1 VSPAPSSSI
10 PRPVLSQVSKPVWG
24 SVACVDVDVVD
35 GVVVDEDVATLD
47 PVAVDAVGELVDCAA
62 AALDELEL
70 ECVLL
75 G

>member
-24 SVACVDVDVVD
+24 SVDRDDVDVVD
-35 GVVVDEDVATLD
+35 AVVVDEDVAALD
-47 PVAVDAVGELVDCAA
+47 PVAVDAVGELVDCVA

-70 ECVLL
+70 DLVLL